1 MKKVLVCGMLLGLLT
16 SVSYAQR
23 GHAVGG
29 VGPSARIPSVGPV
42 SPNARINPSAIG
54 IGHAGVLP
62 NATTTGKNPTHVG
75 PNATFDPNARTV
87 GPTANT
93 AEPSAR
99 TVGPNTVTTVPD
111 RVITPNATGPG
122 PDR

>member
-23 GHAVGG
+23 GRAAGG
-29 VGPSARIPSVGPV
+29 VGTTVRMPNVMPV
-42 SPNARINPSAIG
+42 SPTAGINPNSINK
-54 IGHAGVLP
+54 GHDGVLP
-62 NATTTGKNPTHVG
+62 NATTGKNPKPLT
-75 PNATFDPNARTV
+75 PNAATDPTAKTV
-87 GPTANT
+87 GPDAK
-93 AEPSAR
+93 

-111 RVITPNATGPG
+111 RVIMPNANTAPG